1 MKKIISV
8 LLISST
14 LFLTACS
21 SNNSSVT
28 TESKDKT
35 SKTEPVKKD
44 KPKKK
49 EKAAIGKRSNPVKL
63 GEKATFDTSYYP
75 EDGDNSIEANASL
88 SFDNITRGEEA
99 YKQLLEANEFN
110 AAAPEGKEWV
120 ILDATFK
127 LNKGNKDEAMFVSPS
142 LTPISANGEEISQN
156 EYPTFKDGEEF
167 NYKKVFEGG
176 EINGKVG
183 MLVNKGEDF
192 LIEYNDYSAKLYFD
206 TKI

>member
-1 MKKIISV
+1 MKKTLSL
-8 LLISST
+8 LLIST
-14 LFLTACS
+14 AVLLTACS
-21 SNNSSVT
+21 TEDSGVT
-28 TESKDKT
+28 TETKEKS
-35 SKTEPVKKD
+35 SKTETVKQD
-44 KPKKK
+44 KPKKEK
-49 EKAAIGKRSNPVKL
+49 KAAIGKRSNPVKL

-176 EINGKVG
+176 EIKGKVG
-183 MLVNKGEDF
+183 MLVNKDEDF
-192 LIEYNDYSAKLYFD
+192 LIEYDDYSTKLYFD
-206 TKI
+206 TK